1 MAKRNRVQF
10 QKGPNGPKLH
20 NMDIRKNRIRSEF
33 ESCEGFGAEKCGASC
48 TSGVILGIPVMTCRM
63 NAQSPRFLFIQDC
76 FRYNAR
82 QTPGAYPK

>member
-33 ESCEGFGAEKCGASC
+33 ESCEGFGAENAERLAPWAS
-48 TSGVILGIPVMTCRM
+48 
-63 NAQSPRFLFIQDC
+63 FW
-76 FRYNAR
+76 
-82 QTPGAYPK
+82 AYP